1 MHSSH
6 IIFYENKLKTIESV
20 IRQNLPLEIST
31 VFPTDL
37 IPLCCEYPMWLLMAG
52 DLKIYLIYPTY
63 HYAQRYIDMFL
74 AAIENHR
81 SVKISHYESIFIA
94 TL

>member
-6 IIFYENKLKTIESV
+6 VIFYETKLKVIEQV
-20 IRQNLPLEIST
+20 IRKNLSLEILT
-31 VFPTDL
+31 MFPTDL
-37 IPLCCEYPMWLLMAG
+37 IPLCCEYPMWLLMSG
-52 DLKIYLIYPTY
+52 DQKIYLVFPTY